1 MTRLQ
6 MRSQDRQADVWK
18 ASCPPGGLH
27 HSPGASP
34 GASLP
39 CSRGMKVPAAA
50 APRTD
55 EVPGRLAPPRDA
67 SVGGFPTSSSRAG
80 SSLCCGILCQMPRD
94 AAPVA
99 RGQPGCVC
107 STASLPHSPLVSPS
121 LSSLQSNLLNSPC
134 PRAWSVHF
142 HDVSSLCP
150 RATHRG
156 SPPLR
161 RSRGGSR
168 LCQESRGEGRLLTSG
183 FLQYQ
188 SWRRVTQRAD
198 CWESMSG
205 EERAGSQGNAGN
217 PEPERTVGWVEEQA
231 SMGYVGIEMLKTG
244 GSALWTT
251 QS

>member
-39 CSRGMKVPAAA
+39 CSRGMKAPAAA

-80 SSLCCGILCQMPRD
+80 SSLCCGVLCQMPRD

-99 RGQPGCVC
+99 QGQPGCVC

-134 PRAWSVHF
+134 PRARSVHF
-142 HDVSSLCP
+142 HDVSSLSSCHAQGQSP
-150 RATHRG
+150 SEALQRRQ
-156 SPPLR
+156 PPLPGEQR
-161 RSRGGSR
+161 
-168 LCQESRGEGRLLTSG
+168 RGEAPHLRFS
-183 FLQYQ
+183 
-188 SWRRVTQRAD
+188 AI
-198 CWESMSG
+198 
-205 EERAGSQGNAGN
+205 
-217 PEPERTVGWVEEQA
+217 PELAACHTEG
-231 SMGYVGIEMLKTG
+231 
-244 GSALWTT
+244 
-251 QS
+251 

>member
-1 MTRLQ
+1 
-6 MRSQDRQADVWK
+6 MRSQDSQADVWK
-18 ASCPPGGLH
+18 ASCPPGALH

-34 GASLP
+34 AASLP

-67 SVGGFPTSSSRAG
+67 SVGGCPTSSSRAG
-80 SSLCCGILCQMPRD
+80 SSLFRGVLCQMPRD

-107 STASLPHSPLVSPS
+107 STTPLPHSPLVSPS

-134 PRAWSVHF
+134 PRARSVHF

-161 RSRGGSR
+161 RSRGGSC
-168 LCQESRGEGRLLTSG
+168 LCHESRGQGRLLTSG
-183 FLQYQ
+183 FCN
-188 SWRRVTQRAD
+188 T
-198 CWESMSG
+198 
-205 EERAGSQGNAGN
+205 RAGSVSHRGLITWKVCQ
-217 PEPERTVGWVEEQA
+217 ERRELGFR
-231 SMGYVGIEMLKTG
+231 EMLGTLKQRG
-244 GSALWTT
+244 QGDGWRSRHLWGKWEWRC
-251 QS
+251 

>member
-1 MTRLQ
+1 MLWGLVPDAQGCGTRG
-6 MRSQDRQADVWK
+6 
-18 ASCPPGGLH
+18 PGT
-27 HSPGASP
+27 A
-34 GASLP
+34 
-39 CSRGMKVPAAA
+39 
-50 APRTD
+50 
-55 EVPGRLAPPRDA
+55 RLR
-67 SVGGFPTSSSRAG
+67 VQHRF
-80 SSLCCGILCQMPRD
+80 
-94 AAPVA
+94 
-99 RGQPGCVC
+99 
-107 STASLPHSPLVSPS
+107 SPS
-121 LSSLQSNLLNSPC
+121 LPSGVSLPLQPAEQPIEFSMSSG
-134 PRAWSVHF
+134 RSVHF